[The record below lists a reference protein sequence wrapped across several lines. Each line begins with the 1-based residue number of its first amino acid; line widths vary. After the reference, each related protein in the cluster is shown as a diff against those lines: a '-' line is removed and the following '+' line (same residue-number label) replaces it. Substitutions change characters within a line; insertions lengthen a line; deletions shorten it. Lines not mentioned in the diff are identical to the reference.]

1 MKGYPSYASSREY
14 LARARDLLEGLA
26 EPADR
31 FVEALWAAFEAGATV
46 FLAGN
51 GGSAAAASHFGQDL
65 AKGTLADMR
74 ATRRFRVI
82 PLTDN
87 VGYITA
93 LANDEGYESV
103 FEQQLRNLG
112 RPGDVLV
119 AISGSGNSPNVLRA
133 VDYARSIGMRTIGVT
148 GYDGGAL
155 RKRADL
161 SVHVPVWDMGMAEAL
176 HGVLFHLAMSRLR
189 ERVSAAQPAPASGAG
204 AKRAARRP
212 RTSSAGSGR
221 ASRTRSPSK

>member
-1 MKGYPSYASSREY
+1 MKGYPTYASSREY
-14 LARARDLLEGLA
+14 LARVSGLLDGLA
-26 EPADR
+26 DPADR
-31 FVEALWAAFEAGATV
+31 FIEELWEAFLAGSTV

-74 ATRRFRVI
+74 SERRFRVI

-112 RPGDVLV
+112 RRGDLLV

-133 VDYARSIGMRTIGVT
+133 VDYAHSIGMRAIGVT
-148 GYDGGAL
+148 GYDGGKL
-155 RKRADL
+155 RGLADV

-176 HGVLFHLAMSRLR
+176 HGVVFHLAMSRLR
-189 ERVSAAQPAPASGAG
+189 ERVAGSQPGAAKSAQASSGRSGA
-204 AKRAARRP
+204 RSPRSRRP
-212 RTSSAGSGR
+212 PR
-221 ASRTRSPSK
+221 

>member
-1 MKGYPSYASSREY
+1 MKGYPTYASSQEY
-14 LARARDLLEGLA
+14 LARVRGLLDGLA
-26 EPADR
+26 DPADR
-31 FVEALWAAFEAGATV
+31 FVEALWGAFEAGATV

-51 GGSAAAASHFGQDL
+51 GGSASAASHFGQDL

-74 ATRRFRVI
+74 SERRFRVV

-87 VGYITA
+87 VGFITA

-112 RPGDVLV
+112 RRGDLLV

-133 VDYARSIGMRTIGVT
+133 VDYARSIGMRSIGVT
-148 GYDGGAL
+148 GYDGGKL
-155 RKRADL
+155 QKLADV

-176 HGVLFHLAMSRLR
+176 HGVIFHLAMSRLR
-189 ERVSAAQPAPASGAG
+189 ERVGAAQNGAPREKSRSRSQTG
-204 AKRAARRP
+204 
-212 RTSSAGSGR
+212 RTSSRSRGR
-221 ASRTRSPSK
+221 TSRTRSTSK